1 MPSTIVAGNWKMNT
15 TPAEAVK
22 LAAEV
27 RDGLHSLTGVEVVLC
42 PPYLS
47 LVAVGEA
54 IRSSSL
60 KLGAQNMHSE
70 DSGAFTGE
78 VSPAMLQGIC
88 DYVILGHS
96 ERRQLFGES
105 DELINRKVRSAFRH
119 GLRPILCVG
128 ETLEQRESGRAAAV
142 VQQQLE
148 QGLAD
153 VVDPA
158 GLSVA
163 YEPIW
168 AIGTG
173 QAATPETAAEIM
185 GGAMEPALRRLFGPA
200 AAEVPLLY
208 GGSVNPG
215 NIAEFASQTSI
226 HGALVGGASLQAGP
240 FIEIVRKAAAAR
252 GGA

>member
-1 MPSTIVAGNWKMNT
+1 MPQTLVAGNWKMNT
-15 TPAEAVK
+15 TPAEAVE

-27 RDGLHSLTGVEVVLC
+27 RNGLHSLTGVEVVLC

-47 LVAVGEA
+47 LVAVGET
-54 IRSSSL
+54 IRSSGL

-78 VSPAMLQGIC
+78 VSPLMLQGIC

-105 DELINRKVRSAFRH
+105 DELINRKVLSAFRH

-142 VQQQLE
+142 VRQQLE

-153 VVDPA
+153 VA
-158 GLSVA
+158 GPTGLAVA

-173 QAATPETAAEIM
+173 QAATPEAAAEIM

-200 AAEVPLLY
+200 AEVPLLY

-215 NIAEFASQTSI
+215 NITEFLSQASI

-240 FIEIVRKAAAAR
+240 FVEIVRKAAAAKN
-252 GGA
+252 AS